1 MRQKEK
7 IREMERE
14 ITRLFG
20 ESSYRVERRAC
31 TGRYRGHNDYSL
43 VFGSGRR
50 LYIGLDLR
58 NYAGKLREA
67 LEHIR
72 NFRAKQSENTE
83 RIRTVIL
90 ENHTPFRDAS
100 VEIRPYDGTPD
111 LCVYAVVILT
121 RESGARFVYRE
132 TNMHYY
138 LVGGGG
144 GWCSFERCVQ
154 AMLQDFRG
162 GMRLTEPL
170 TREAA

>member
-7 IREMERE
+7 ILQMERE

-31 TGRYRGHNDYSL
+31 TGKYRGHNDDSL

-50 LYIGLDLR
+50 LYIGLDRR

-67 LEHIR
+67 LEQIR
-72 NFRAKQSENTE
+72 NFRARQSENTE

-100 VEIRPYDGTPD
+100 VEIRPYDDAPD
-111 LCVYAVVILT
+111 LFVYAVVILT
-121 RESGARFVYRE
+121 AECGAQFVYRE

-144 GWCSFERCVQ
+144 GWCSFERCAR

-162 GMRLTEPL
+162 GMRLIEPL
-170 TREAA
+170 NGEAA